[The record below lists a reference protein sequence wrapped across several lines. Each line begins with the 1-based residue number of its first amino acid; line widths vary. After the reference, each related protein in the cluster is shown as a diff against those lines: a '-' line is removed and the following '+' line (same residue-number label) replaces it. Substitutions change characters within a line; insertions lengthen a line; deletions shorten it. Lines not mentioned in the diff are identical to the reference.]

1 MVVIDVVDASI
12 IFSSRAFFYLFCVK
26 KKRKK
31 KVTHTLTHQTVKKS
45 LRVLFFASL
54 PSQNTKRRERERE
67 REKKR
72 TTTGAR
78 E

>member
-12 IFSSRAFFYLFCVK
+12 IFSSRAFFYLFCEERTK
-26 KKRKK
+26 KKSHSHSLIK
-31 KVTHTLTHQTVKKS
+31 LFVKKS

-67 REKKR
+67 KKR